1 MKVSYIELLGE
12 KHPLCFSLS
21 ATEEIVEEFG
31 GTEQMTDA
39 ITSGDTVSQLRAVD
53 KVLDILLRAGR
64 RYCEAAG
71 IEMPAKALRCRP
83 ADVMDVTDPS
93 AVQAIFSTISA
104 DSARTITA
112 TPKNAE
118 PTQGAP

>member
-39 ITSGDTVSQLRAVD
+39 ITGGDVLTKLRAVD
-53 KVLDILLRAGR
+53 KVLDVLLRAGR
-64 RYCEAAG
+64 RYCAAAG
-71 IEMPAKALRCRP
+71 LEMPEKPLGCRP
-83 ADVMDVTDPS
+83 ADVMDVSDPS
-93 AVQAIFSTISA
+93 AVQAIFSTISS

-112 TPKNAE
+112 APKNAE
-118 PTQGAP
+118 PTRGAP

>member
-1 MKVSYIELLGE
+1 MRVTYIELLG
-12 KHPLCFSLS
+12 KRHPLCFSLS

-64 RYCEAAG
+64 RYCAEAG
-71 IEMPAKALRCRP
+71 LEMPETPLRCRP
-83 ADVMDVTDPS
+83 ADVLDVSDPA
-93 AVQAIFSTISA
+93 AVQAIFSTIA
-104 DSARTITA
+104 RDSARTVQA
-112 TPKNAE
+112 APKNGE